1 MRSTQAALREL
12 RLRVPTDHGLTV
24 FDAETQDTSYGVL
37 VVDGTPLIFDTHRK
51 DGMHVSTA
59 ELLTEVVKPVHVMT
73 TREVDAF
80 GRKAARHAMT
90 PIPYSTCFFKGNLHV
105 YAFHGPVRGFD
116 IATIGKTVQ
125 QAEENL
131 RVGVETLWTAIPP
144 AVRRAQADL
153 LAGRRRARYDEDLTV
168 LRRKVHDLRSV

>member
-1 MRSTQAALREL
+1 MRSALREL
-12 RLRVPTDHGLTV
+12 RLRVPTEHGLTV
-24 FDAETQDTSYGVL
+24 FDAETQDTSYGIL

-59 ELLTEVVKPVHVMT
+59 ELLTEVVKPVRAT
-73 TREVDAF
+73 TGEVDGF
-80 GRKAARHAMT
+80 RRKAARQAMT
-90 PIPYSTCFFKGNLHV
+90 PIPYSACFFKGNLHV
-105 YAFHGPVRGFD
+105 YSFHGPVRGFD
-116 IATIGKTVQ
+116 IATIGKTVL

-144 AVRRAQADL
+144 DVRRAQADL

-168 LRRKVHDLRSV
+168 LRRKVHDLRKA